1 MTGLEGK
8 VALITGAARG
18 QGRSHALRLASEGA
32 DIIALDICADI
43 DTMDYPNATPADL
56 KETVAQVEALGRRIV
71 AVETDVRDAAATR
84 AAVDRGFETFGRID
98 IVLSNAGIVRLSDGP
113 DDYAQ
118 MWQDVVSTNLSG
130 GFHVVNAAV
139 PHIISGGRG
148 GSVVFTGSTAGVR
161 PTPSLNT
168 AALAY
173 TASKWGLVGICK
185 QYAASLAEHSIRVNI
200 VHPTGVASGMTM
212 NEAMGGSLR
221 RRPPAAT
228 TPSRRCRMRCRS
240 RSCSRATSPTPSRSW
255 SPIRRSGLPAS
266 RCPWTRA
273 SPSAEPGS
281 SDGGQCRLGWHDEHR
296 HPAIGRRVQVG
307 DGHDDEEAA

>member
-8 VALITGAARG
+8 VALITGGARG
-18 QGRSHALRLASEGA
+18 QGRSHAVRLASEGA

-56 KETVAQVEALGRRIV
+56 EETVDQVKALGRRIV

-84 AAVDRGFETFGRID
+84 AAVDHGYETFGRID

-118 MWQDVVSTNLSG
+118 MWQDVMSTNLSG
-130 GFHVVNAAV
+130 GFHVVTAAL
-139 PHIISGGRG
+139 PHLISGGRG
-148 GSVVFTGSTAGVR
+148 GSIVFTGSTAGVR
-161 PTPSLNT
+161 PTASLNP

-212 NEAMGGSLR
+212 NEAMG
-221 RRPPAAT
+221 
-228 TPSRRCRMRCRS
+228 
-240 RSCSRATSPTPSRSW
+240 
-255 SPIRRSGLPAS
+255 
-266 RCPWTRA
+266 
-273 SPSAEPGS
+273 
-281 SDGGQCRLGWHDEHR
+281 RL
-296 HPAIGRRVQVG
+296 VQ
-307 DGHDDEEAA
+307 EAAAGGDNSIAQMQNAMPIEILQPSDISDAIAFLVSDQAKWITGVSLPVDAGFSIR

>member
-1 MTGLEGK
+1 MPGLEGK

-18 QGRSHALRLASEGA
+18 QGRSHALRLAGEGA

-43 DTMDYPNATPADL
+43 DTMDYPNATPEDL

-71 AVETDVRDAAATR
+71 AIETDVRDAAATR
-84 AAVDRGFETFGRID
+84 TAVDRGHEAFGRID

-118 MWQDVVSTNLSG
+118 AWQDVVSTNLSG
-130 GFHVVNAAV
+130 GFHVVKAAV

-148 GSVVFTGSTAGVR
+148 GSIVFTGSTAGVR
-161 PTPSLNT
+161 PTASLNT

-212 NEAMGGSLR
+212 NEAM
-221 RRPPAAT
+221 A
-228 TPSRRCRMRCRS
+228 
-240 RSCSRATSPTPSRSW
+240 
-255 SPIRRSGLPAS
+255 
-266 RCPWTRA
+266 
-273 SPSAEPGS
+273 
-281 SDGGQCRLGWHDEHR
+281 RL
-296 HPAIGRRVQVG
+296 AQ
-307 DGHDDEEAA
+307 EAAAGGDNSISQMQNALPIEILQPSDISDAIAFLVSDQAKWITGVSLPVDAGFSIR